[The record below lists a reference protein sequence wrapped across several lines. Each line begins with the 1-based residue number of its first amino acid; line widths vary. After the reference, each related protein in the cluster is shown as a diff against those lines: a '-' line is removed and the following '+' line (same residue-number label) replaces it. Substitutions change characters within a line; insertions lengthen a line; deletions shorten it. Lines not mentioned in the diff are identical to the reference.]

1 MRKLT
6 DVFVLFHDRQM
17 ENFGTLLTQALL
29 LSSTWHRF
37 YQVNV
42 GDGEEGPCCGPS
54 TCHAWK
60 VLDPKAKK
68 RFQEMEAKAGGGTG
82 RSHVLP
88 PDCLLSTVL
97 RMQSMVPPA
106 PIEDLL
112 LKYRELKHCR
122 EDLVEL
128 LHGPFSHPL
137 WTSVVQGLPPGLED
151 ADEHLD
157 AFREI
162 QRFQISATANDCS
175 LFLTFTPVGGP
186 RFVLEMPILVHGW
199 KGNRILQVVFFFF
212 TRRNGFDVGAK
223 EGRGYVRDAS
233 GSWYACQ
240 VKIIDVDP
248 KSPDRV
254 SKYIRQDA
262 ESRALLSLLDQS

>member
-1 MRKLT
+1 
-6 DVFVLFHDRQM
+6 M
-17 ENFGTLLTQALL
+17 ENFGTLVTQALL

-42 GDGEEGPCCGPS
+42 GNGEGPCCGPS

-60 VLDPKAKK
+60 ILDPKAKK
-68 RFQEMEAKAGGGTG
+68 RFLEMEAKAGGGTAP
-82 RSHVLP
+82 SHVLP

-97 RMQSMVPPA
+97 RMQSLVPPV

-112 LKYRELKHCR
+112 LKYQELRDRR
-122 EDLVEL
+122 EDLVKL

-137 WTSVVQGLPPGLED
+137 WSSVVKGLPPGPDD
-151 ADEHLD
+151 ADEHLE

-175 LFLTFTPVGGP
+175 LFLTFAPVGGP
-186 RFVLEMPILVHGW
+186 
-199 KGNRILQVVFFFF
+199 
-212 TRRNGFDVGAK
+212 RNGFDVGVK

-248 KSPDRV
+248 KSPDRI

-262 ESRALLSLLDQS
+262 ESRALFCRLHPS